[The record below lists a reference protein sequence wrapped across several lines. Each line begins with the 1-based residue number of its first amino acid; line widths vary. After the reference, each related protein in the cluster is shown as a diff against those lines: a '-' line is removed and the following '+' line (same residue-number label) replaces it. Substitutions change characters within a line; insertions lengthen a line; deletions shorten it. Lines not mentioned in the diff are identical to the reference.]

1 MFWISHVMT
10 DKSIY
15 IEWPHGI
22 LDYGFESVDTVEN
35 TCIILEKAMYGTVQ
49 AALALFKKLVEK
61 FTLIA
66 LEQSKVD
73 RCVFF
78 MKKQG

>member
-1 MFWISHVMT
+1 
-10 DKSIY
+10 
-15 IEWPHGI
+15 
-22 LDYGFESVDTVEN
+22 
-35 TCIILEKAMYGTVQ
+35 MYGTVQ

-66 LEQSKVD
+66 LEQSEVD

-78 MKKQG
+78 MKKQGEMILIIGT